1 LNAAIIDC
9 QEQVHVVEPYLI
21 ILNFCRLAMS
31 IRSCFNV
38 IQPFSLIAITYERLR
53 TIVQR
58 NKSLNVNRTHHQ
70 QQRKSVHFQ
79 YTIIWICLSLFFGM
93 SAGLYQAMTYCLSN
107 TCYNLSSLS
116 SRIAIIIR
124 LSSILSAALISG
136 IIYGKNFLIV
146 KK

>member
-1 LNAAIIDC
+1 
-9 QEQVHVVEPYLI
+9 
-21 ILNFCRLAMS
+21 MS

-58 NKSLNVNRTHHQ
+58 NKSLNVNRTRQQ
-70 QQRKSVHFQ
+70 QQRKSVCLQ
-79 YTIIWICLSLFFGM
+79 YTIIWICLNLFFGM
-93 SAGLYQAMTYCLSN
+93 SAGLYQVMTYSLSN

-124 LSSILSAALISG
+124 LSSILSAALISE